1 MAQILEYPK
10 GLINKLDT
18 KDDQLVSSVKFSIVD
33 NSKSRGITHQ
43 IYLYMPETFE
53 NPTNL
58 SWDSQGIG
66 FMGQQVLNG
75 APSSMADVAAIA
87 GSMGSRALLKGEEMM
102 LGALTGKAVSGEDI
116 VALSQKKVRNPYLK
130 MLFRG
135 VNFRTFEFV
144 FKFAPRNEQE
154 SQIIADIIKSFRT
167 ASLPEYND
175 GDNFL
180 GYPNEVKIEYLQIK
194 PGQSGSVVN
203 KWLNKFKNCVITDVH
218 VNYTGAGF
226 YATMRDGFPS
236 ETELRIQFS
245 ENEILT
251 RKDIEGGY

>member
-1 MAQILEYPK
+1 MADLEYPK

-18 KDDQLVSSVKFSIVD
+18 KDDQLVSAVKFSILVREG
-33 NSKSRGITHQ
+33 SKSTTIDKN
-43 IYLYMPETFE
+43 IYLYMPESFE
-53 NPTNL
+53 NPTNI

-66 FMGQQVLNG
+66 WVGQQFMNG
-75 APSSMADVAAIA
+75 GGAISDSFDQASSLA
-87 GSMGSRALLKGEEMM
+87 GLKLEEMIK
-102 LGALTGKAVSGEDI
+102 GAATGRAVSGEDLVSLQQGKI
-116 VALSQKKVRNPYLK
+116 RNPYVK

-154 SQIIADIIKSFRT
+154 SQIIADIIKAFRM
-167 ASLPEYND
+167 ASLPEYNQ
-175 GDNFL
+175 GDTFM
-180 GYPNEVKIEYLQIK
+180 GYPQEVKIEYLQIT
-194 PGQSGSVVN
+194 PGSSSKVTN

-236 ETELRIQFS
+236 ETELRVQFS

-251 RKDIEGGY
+251 RDDIDGGF

>member
-1 MAQILEYPK
+1 MADLEYPK
-10 GLINKLDT
+10 GIINKLDT
-18 KDDQLVSSVKFSIVD
+18 NDDQLVSAVKFSIVRRND
-33 NSKSRGITHQ
+33 SKSTLIDKN

-53 NPTNL
+53 NPTNI

-66 FMGQQVLNG
+66 WIGQQFMNNG
-75 APSSMADVAAIA
+75 EGGYRQALSEL
-87 GSMGSRALLKGEEMM
+87 GSRAGLRLEEMLKG
-102 LGALTGKAVSGEDI
+102 AATGRAVSGEDL
-116 VALSQKKVRNPYLK
+116 VALQQGKIRNPYIK

-154 SQIIADIIKSFRT
+154 SQIIADIIKAFRT
-167 ASLPEYND
+167 AALPEYVE

-180 GYPNEVKIEYLQIK
+180 GYPNEVKIEYLQIQ
-194 PGQSGSVVN
+194 PGDSTKVTN

-226 YATMRDGFPS
+226 YATMRNGFPS

-251 RKDIEGGY
+251 RKDIDGGY

>member
-18 KDDQLVSSVKFSIVD
+18 KDDQLVSAVKFSIKD
-33 NSKSRGITHQ
+33 TSSKSKNITHQ
-43 IYLYMPETFE
+43 IYLYMPESFE
-53 NPTNL
+53 NPTNV

-66 FMGQQVLNG
+66 VIGQALYEGRGV
-75 APSSMADVAAIA
+75 SDTA
-87 GSMGSRALLKGEEMM
+87 GDLFSRGQLKLEEMIK
-102 LGALTGKAVSGEDI
+102 GAATGKAVSGEDI
-116 VALSQKKVRNPYLK
+116 VALQQGKIRNPYLK

-144 FKFAPRNEQE
+144 FKFAPRNKQD
-154 SQIIADIIKSFRT
+154 SQIISDILKAFRG
-167 ASLPEYND
+167 AALPEYNE

-180 GYPNEVKIEYLQIK
+180 GYPNEVGIEYLQIQ
-194 PGQSGSVVN
+194 PGDSTKVTN
-203 KWLNKFKNCVITDVH
+203 KWLNKFKNCIITNVH

-226 YATMRDGFPS
+226 YATMRDGFPTQ
-236 ETELRIQFS
+236 TELRIQFS

-251 RKDIEGGY
+251 RADIEGGY